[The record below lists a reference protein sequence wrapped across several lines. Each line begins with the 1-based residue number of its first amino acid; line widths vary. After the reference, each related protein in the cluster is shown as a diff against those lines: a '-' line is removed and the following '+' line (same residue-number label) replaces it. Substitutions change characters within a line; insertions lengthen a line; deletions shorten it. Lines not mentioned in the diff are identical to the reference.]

1 MILIDPIGYFIYGMC
16 VMFYSM
22 MAWFFWRKG
31 SDVLSRLIKAIML
44 IYVVESLKDLIIY
57 YYVDDMTSRWWAVM
71 TSMDIVII
79 PFYIFVLMELVKPG
93 WLTWRKGILHEV
105 PFVVLPLLYIITG
118 HTIWYYI
125 IAAWAVFYGS
135 ATLVLTFFFI
145 SQYHRVLKERFSY
158 EDNINLHWLR
168 AILVSFFFIL
178 AAWTCSSV
186 MVDVNFDNLYMILSL
201 ATWMFVGYFLYK
213 HESVID
219 ELRDVDDA
227 RSSDASGMVGEANSG
242 MSAGDYL
249 LSPEISQMVKD
260 LFENQKIYL
269 DPKLKLS
276 DVAMRVGTNRTYLSR
291 FFNQENGKTFYDYVN
306 NYRVKYAEQL
316 LSSTK
321 DPLSFIAEKAG
332 FNSPS
337 TFRRVFASVYGCS
350 PQEYRRRVSNG

>member
-1 MILIDPIGYFIYGMC
+1 MC

-31 SDVLSRLIKAIML
+31 ADVLSRLIKAIML
-44 IYVVESLKDLIIY
+44 IYVVESLKDLVIY

-105 PFVVLPLLYIITG
+105 PFVVLPLLYIVTE
-118 HTIWYYI
+118 HAIWYYI

-227 RSSDASGMVGEANSG
+227 RSSDAGGMVGEANSG

>member
-1 MILIDPIGYFIYGMC
+1 MILIDPVGYFIYGMC

-44 IYVVESLKDLIIY
+44 IYVVESLKDLVIY

-145 SQYHRVLKERFSY
+145 SQYHRVLKERFPY